1 MLSFTKDVENIRKSF
16 IHTYITYSI
25 IVVWLD
31 HNLIHKFSIATFAKI
46 VKILSKLNDFT
57 FFISFFNWIKMKSFK
72 DTLDGTLMI
81 SF

>member
-1 MLSFTKDVENIRKSF
+1 MLSFTKDVENIRKF
-16 IHTYITYSI
+16 IHTYIIYSI

-31 HNLIHKFSIATFAKI
+31 HNLIHKFSIATFAEI

-57 FFISFFNWIKMKSFK
+57 FFISFSNWIKMKSFK